1 MTKEHVVSA
10 AVRVHLADRV
20 RGIPDI
26 SNVILPASGVH
37 AGAEYTRRDL
47 ERAAELVGFP
57 ANLLDEWEKTEQVFA
72 SSSPED
78 CDETLEDVRFRMN
91 RLAAVINGSIAQGN

>member
-1 MTKEHVVSA
+1 MTKDHVVSA

-20 RGIPDI
+20 LGIPDI
-26 SNVILPASGVH
+26 SNVTLPESGVH
-37 AGAEYTRRDL
+37 QGAEYTRRDL
-47 ERAAELVGFP
+47 EKAAELVGFP

-72 SSSPED
+72 DRSPED
-78 CDETLEDVRFRMN
+78 CDATIEDVRFRMD